1 MKKWRACGAPA
12 FLAFPGTQAD
22 ENFKQLEDVLLMPE
36 SLVNE
41 KVAEDTGLRVW
52 RRNRNIVD
60 GYCLAVSGDSPNKSE
75 SCAGR
80 VDARCR

>member
-1 MKKWRACGAPA
+1 MKTRRICCAPA

-22 ENFKQLEDVLLMPE
+22 ENFKQLKDVLMPE

-41 KVAEDTGLRVW
+41 KVAEDTFLRVW
-52 RRNRNIVD
+52 RRRNIVD
-60 GYCLAVSGDSPNKSE
+60 GYCLVFSGDSPNKSE

-80 VDARCR
+80 VDSRCR